1 MVEQLLSNQQSA
13 VFNLADPYAVSGYV
27 NEHLGSHSIHLS
39 RSQALVSNLL
49 HRKFA
54 NLDLCRISYGSDVRV
69 TSPALE
75 NFYHLQLLLRGHCLW
90 RNYKQ
95 EHYLGA
101 GELLIIN
108 PDDRVDLTGSADCEK
123 FILKIPTSVMA
134 SICRDQRWGTPGQG
148 LRFVES
154 CYRISELEG
163 FFDLLRM
170 VCAEAE
176 ASASMPRIH
185 EHYMQIVASKLLLM
199 LRTNLTRPELNASLA
214 TFEQIAEYI
223 RQNLKE
229 DLCGDELARRAHMS
243 PRSLYGLFERTV
255 GLTPN
260 RYIRQKKLERVHAC
274 LSDPTCGY
282 RNVTELA
289 MDYGFLHLGRFSE
302 IYRRQFGELPTE
314 TLKRRQ

>member
-1 MVEQLLSNQQSA
+1 MEQLLSNQQSA
-13 VFNLADPYAVSGYV
+13 VFNLADPYAVSDYV
-27 NEHLGSHSIHLS
+27 NEHLGNHSIHLS
-39 RSQALVSNLL
+39 RSQALASSLL

-75 NFYHLQLLLRGHCLW
+75 SFYHLQILLRGHCLW
-90 RNYKQ
+90 RNHKQ
-95 EHYLGA
+95 EHYLSA

-123 FILKIPTSVMA
+123 FILKIPSSVLEA
-134 SICRDQRWGTPGQG
+134 ICRDQRWQTHGQG

-154 CYRISELEG
+154 CYRMNELEG

-170 VCAEAE
+170 VCSEAE
-176 ASASMPRIH
+176 ASEQIPRIQ
-185 EHYMQIVASKLLLM
+185 EHYMQIVATKLLVL
-199 LRTNLTRPELNASLA
+199 LRTNVTRPQQNPSLA
-214 TFEQIAEYI
+214 TFEQIADYI

-229 DLCGDELARRAHMS
+229 ELCSDELARRANMS

-289 MDYGFLHLGRFSE
+289 MDYGFMHLGRFSE
-302 IYRRQFGELPTE
+302 IYRRQFGELPTD

>member
-1 MVEQLLSNQQSA
+1 MQQLLSSQQSA
-13 VFNLADPYAVSGYV
+13 VFNLADPYAVSDYV
-27 NEHLGSHSIHLS
+27 NEHLGSHDIQLS
-39 RSQALVSNLL
+39 RSRAYVSSLL

-54 NLDLCRISYGSDVRV
+54 SLDLCRISYGSDVRI

-75 NFYHLQLLLRGHCLW
+75 TFYHLQILLNGHCLW
-90 RNYKQ
+90 RNHRQ

-101 GELLIIN
+101 GEMLIIN

-123 FILKIPTSVMA
+123 FILKIPASVME
-134 SICRDQRWGTPGQG
+134 SICRDQRWQTPGEG

-154 CYRISELEG
+154 CYRMDELEG

-170 VCAEAE
+170 VCSEAE
-176 ASASMPRIH
+176 TAEPMPRIQ
-185 EHYMQIVASKLLLM
+185 ENYMQIVATKLLML
-199 LRTNLTRPELNASLA
+199 LRTNLTRPELNTSLA
-214 TFEQIAEYI
+214 TFEQIADYI

-229 DLCGDELARRAHMS
+229 DLCSDELARRAHMS

-274 LSDPTCGY
+274 LGDPTCGY

>member
-1 MVEQLLSNQQSA
+1 MEQLLSNPQSA
-13 VFNLADPYAVSGYV
+13 VFNLADPYEVSGYV
-27 NEHLGSHSIHLS
+27 NEHLGAHRIQLC
-39 RSQALVSNLL
+39 RSQAFVSSLL

-75 NFYHLQLLLRGHCLW
+75 SFYHLQVLLRGHCLW

-95 EHYLGA
+95 EHYLSA
-101 GELLIIN
+101 GEMLIIN

-123 FILKIPTSVMA
+123 FILKIPSTVME
-134 SICRDQRWGTPGQG
+134 SICRDQRWLMPGEG

-154 CYRISELEG
+154 CYRMNELDG
-163 FFDLLRM
+163 FFDLLRI
-170 VCAEAE
+170 VCTEAE
-176 ASASMPRIH
+176 ASEQMPRIQDN
-185 EHYMQIVASKLLLM
+185 YMQIVATKLLVL
-199 LRTNLTRPELNASLA
+199 LRTNLTRPELNSSIT
-214 TFEQIAEYI
+214 TFEQIADYI
-223 RQNLKE
+223 KHNLKE
-229 DLCGDELARRAHMS
+229 DFSSEELARKAHMS
-243 PRSLYGLFERTV
+243 PRSLYGLFERSV

-260 RYIRQKKLERVHAC
+260 RYIRQKRLERIHAC

-302 IYRRQFGELPTE
+302 IYRKQFGELPTD

>member
-1 MVEQLLSNQQSA
+1 MEQLLSNQQSA

-27 NEHLGSHSIHLS
+27 NEHLGAHSIHLS
-39 RSQALVSNLL
+39 RSQSLASSLL

-54 NLDLCRISYGSDVRV
+54 SLDLCRISYGADVRV

-75 NFYHLQLLLRGHCLW
+75 TFYHLQVLLRGHCLW
-90 RNYKQ
+90 RNHKQ

-101 GELLIIN
+101 GQLLIIN

-123 FILKIPTSVMA
+123 FILKIPSTVME
-134 SICRDQRWGTPGQG
+134 SIGRDQRWVMPGGG
-148 LRFVES
+148 LRFVEP
-154 CYRISELEG
+154 CYRLSELEG

-170 VCAEAE
+170 VCVEAE
-176 ASASMPRIH
+176 ASEQMPRVQ
-185 EHYMQIVASKLLLM
+185 EHYMQIVATKMLALM
-199 LRTNLTRPELNASLA
+199 RTNLTRPEPKSSIA
-214 TFEQIAEYI
+214 TFELIADYI
-223 RQNLKE
+223 EQNLKE
-229 DLCGDELARRAHMS
+229 DICSDELARQAHMS
-243 PRSLYGLFERTV
+243 LRSLYGLFERSV

-260 RYIRQKKLERVHAC
+260 RYIRQKKLQRVHAC
-274 LSDPTCGY
+274 LSDATCRY

-302 IYRRQFGELPTE
+302 NYRKQFGELPTD

>member
-1 MVEQLLSNQQSA
+1 MEQLLSTQQSA
-13 VFNLADPYAVSGYV
+13 VFSLADPYAVSDYV
-27 NEHLGSHSIHLS
+27 NEHLGAHSIHLS
-39 RSQALVSNLL
+39 RSQALASSLL

-75 NFYHLQLLLRGHCLW
+75 TFYHLQVLLRGHCLW

-95 EHYLGA
+95 EHYLSA
-101 GELLIIN
+101 GQILIIN

-123 FILKIPTSVMA
+123 FILKIPSPVME
-134 SICRDQRWGTPGQG
+134 SICRDQRWQMPGEG

-154 CYRISELEG
+154 CYRMSELEG

-176 ASASMPRIH
+176 ASEQMPRIQ
-185 EHYMQIVASKLLLM
+185 ENYMQIVATKLLVLM
-199 LRTNLTRPELNASLA
+199 RTNVTRPELNASLA
-214 TFEQIAEYI
+214 TFEQIADYI

-229 DLCGDELARRAHMS
+229 DISSDELARRVHMS

-274 LSDPTCGY
+274 LSDETCGY
-282 RNVTELA
+282 RNITELA

-302 IYRRQFGELPTE
+302 IYRKQFGELPTD
-314 TLKRRQ
+314 TFKRRQ

>member
-1 MVEQLLSNQQSA
+1 MEQLLSSQQSA
-13 VFNLADPYAVSGYV
+13 VFNLADPYAVSDYV
-27 NEHLGSHSIHLS
+27 NVHLGTHSIHLS
-39 RSQALVSNLL
+39 RSQAFVSSLL

-54 NLDLCRISYGSDVRV
+54 DFDLCRISYGSDVRV

-75 NFYHLQLLLRGHCLW
+75 TFYHLQVLLRGHCLW

-95 EHYLGA
+95 EHYLSA
-101 GELLIIN
+101 GEMLIIN
-108 PDDRVDLTGSADCEK
+108 PDDRVDLTSSADCEK
-123 FILKIPTSVMA
+123 FILKIPSAVMEA
-134 SICRDQRWGTPGQG
+134 ICRDQRWLTPSQG

-154 CYRISELEG
+154 HYRMSELEG

-176 ASASMPRIH
+176 SAEQMPRIQ
-185 EHYMQIVASKLLLM
+185 ENYMQIVATKLLM
-199 LRTNLTRPELNASLA
+199 LMRTNLTRPELNSSIA
-214 TFEQIAEYI
+214 TFEQIADYI
-223 RQNLKE
+223 KQNLKE
-229 DLCGDELARRAHMS
+229 NIDSDELARQAHMS

-260 RYIRQKKLERVHAC
+260 RYIRQKKLERIHAC
-274 LSDPTCGY
+274 LSDATCAY

-302 IYRRQFGELPTE
+302 IYRKQFGELPTD

>member
-1 MVEQLLSNQQSA
+1 MEQLLSNQQSA
-13 VFNLADPYAVSGYV
+13 VFNLADPYEVSGYV
-27 NEHLGSHSIHLS
+27 NEHLGAHRIHLS
-39 RSQALVSNLL
+39 RSQALVSSLL

-75 NFYHLQLLLRGHCLW
+75 SFYHLQILLRGHCLW
-90 RNYKQ
+90 RNHKQ
-95 EHYLGA
+95 EHYLSA
-101 GELLIIN
+101 GEMLIIN

-123 FILKIPTSVMA
+123 FILKIPLTVME
-134 SICRDQRWGTPGQG
+134 SICRDQRWLTPGEG

-154 CYRISELEG
+154 CYRMNELNG

-170 VCAEAE
+170 ICMEAE
-176 ASASMPRIH
+176 ASEQMPRIQDN
-185 EHYMQIVASKLLLM
+185 YMQIVATKLLVH
-199 LRTNLTRPELNASLA
+199 LRTNLTRPEWNSSIT
-214 TFEQIAEYI
+214 TFEQIADYI
-223 RQNLKE
+223 KQNLKE
-229 DLCGDELARRAHMS
+229 DFSSEELARKAHMS

-260 RYIRQKKLERVHAC
+260 RYIRQKRLERIHAC
-274 LSDPTCGY
+274 LSDATCGY

-302 IYRRQFGELPTE
+302 IYRKQFGELPTD